1 MTHQITGSQLQEYLD
16 GFSQGFQHTVRPMIR
31 EAVLKQITD
40 SEFLR
45 SAFSTPEGVA
55 LFNHGLER
63 IAVEVGKIIEKSIA
77 GVTAKTA
84 EKIVPHAQHIKIIY
98 DMMESWAK
106 TYDSG
111 QKHIQNAKKK
121 EK

>member
-1 MTHQITGSQLQEYLD
+1 MTHQITGSELQEYLD
-16 GFSQGFQHTVRPMIR
+16 KFAQGFQYTVRPMIK

-45 SAFSTPEGVA
+45 SAFGTPEGVA

-63 IAVEVGKIIEKSIA
+63 IAIEVGKIIEKSA
-77 GVTAKTA
+77 GGVTIKTA
-84 EKIVPHAQHIKIIY
+84 EKIIPHSQNIKIIY

-111 QKHIQNAKKK
+111 QKHIHNAKK